1 MTRTRR
7 VKSVKAELIKKSR
20 EAMLSAVQIYNNPQV
35 TFKAETFITLAIISW
50 TYLLHA
56 YFRSKGIDY
65 RYFKQGGKKKVFDK
79 TKHGAYRHWDLE
91 HCLNHKENPLDSE
104 TTTNLRFLIGIRHEI
119 EHQMTDK
126 IDEDISAKL
135 QACAINFDYHIGK
148 LFDEHYCLNRELAL
162 TIQFSPLSPQQYD
175 TLRDTSRVKSS
186 VRNFVVD
193 FESSLTE
200 EELKSSRYAYRVLF
214 MPINVNRVGQADRVI
229 EFVKS
234 DSPLA
239 ENIKKEYAMIKE
251 TEKQKYLPK
260 EIVSRMKKQGFRK
273 FNIYKHTQL
282 WQSMDAKNPNKR
294 YGVMVSEQ
302 WYWYETWLLEVEKYC
317 REHSNELKGN
327 RK

>member
-1 MTRTRR
+1 MARERR
-7 VKSVKAELIKKSR
+7 VKSVKDELIKKSR

-65 RYFKQGGKKKVFDK
+65 RYWHYKGKKKVFDK
-79 TKHGAYRHWDLE
+79 TKHGACRHWDLE

-104 TTTNLRFLIGIRHEI
+104 TTINLRFLIGIRHEI

-148 LFDEHYCLNRELAL
+148 LFDERYCLNRELAL

-193 FESSLTE
+193 FESSLTD
-200 EELKSSRYAYRVLF
+200 EELKSARYAYRVLF
-214 MPINVNRVGQADRVI
+214 TPINVNRAGQADRVI
-229 EFVKS
+229 EFIKS
-234 DSPLA
+234 DSPFA
-239 ENIKKEYAMIKE
+239 ENITKEYEIIRE
-251 TEKQKYLPK
+251 TEKKKFLPK
-260 EIVSRMKKQGFRK
+260 DVVALMQKQGFKK
-273 FNIYKHTQL
+273 FNMHKHTEL
-282 WQSMDAKNPNKR
+282 WKSMKAKDSKKGF
-294 YGVMVSEQ
+294 GVVVSEK
-302 WYWYETWLLEVEKYC
+302 WYWYERWVLEVEKYC
-317 REHSNELKGN
+317 QEHSSELKSAGN
-327 RK
+327 

>member
-65 RYFKQGGKKKVFDK
+65 RYFKQRGKKKVFDK

-135 QACAINFDYHIGK
+135 QACAINFDYYLGN
-148 LFDEHYCLNRELAL
+148 LFGEQYRLNKELAL
-162 TIQFSPLSPQQYD
+162 TIQFSPLSPGQYD
-175 TLRDTSRVKSS
+175 TLRDTSRVNSS
-186 VRNFVVD
+186 VRNFVVE
-193 FESSLTE
+193 FESNLTD
-200 EELKSSRYAYRVLF
+200 EELKSARYAYRVLLV
-214 MPINVNRVGQADRVI
+214 PLTAKRQGQADTVLEI
-229 EFVKS
+229 VKE

-239 ENIKKEYAMIKE
+239 ENVKKEYAMIKE
-251 TEKQKYLPK
+251 TEKRKFLPK
-260 EIVSRMKKQGFRK
+260 EIIARMNDLGFTK
-273 FNIYKHTQL
+273 FNMHKHTEL
-282 WQSMDAKNPNKR
+282 WKSLDAKNPNNR
-294 YGVMVSEQ
+294 YGVMVSDK
-302 WYWYETWLLEVEKYC
+302 WYWYERWLLEVEKYC
-317 REHSNELKGN
+317 REHANELKGN